1 MKDLILVRHAKSSW
15 KDSSLDDHSRP
26 LNKRGKRDA
35 PEMGDRLARRGCLPD
50 LIISSSA
57 VRALETART
66 IAGKLGYPLERIR
79 QEELLY
85 LSGVDVLLEVI
96 RGVDAP
102 VQTLMLFG
110 HNPGFTDLSNLLGPR
125 DIFNMP
131 TCGVLHLRF
140 DTATWNEIGQ
150 VAGEEVFYDF
160 PKRVQK

>member
-15 KDSSLDDHSRP
+15 RDPSLDDHSRP

-35 PEMGDRLARRGCLPD
+35 PEMGDRLARRGYAPD
-50 LIISSSA
+50 LLISSSA

-66 IAGKLGYPLERIR
+66 IAEKLDYPQSRIR
-79 QEELLY
+79 VEKLLY
-85 LSGVDVLLEVI
+85 LAGVDVLLEVV
-96 RGVDAP
+96 RGVAST
-102 VQTLMLFG
+102 VETLILFG

-140 DTATWNEIGQ
+140 DTATWNAFGQ
-150 VAGEEVFYDF
+150 VTGEEVFYDF
-160 PKRVQK
+160 PKRVST